1 MTKDFNSQIVLLN
14 LLSVVLDNSS
24 FWKDQQLSWSL
35 LCEMLEN
42 LTDLQLQH
50 FQVVPKAARIFQSN
64 FPQLNIEINQ

>member
-1 MTKDFNSQIVLLN
+1 MAEDFNSHIVLLN

-24 FWKDQQLSWSL
+24 FWKDQQLSWSF

-50 FQVVPKAARIFQSN
+50 FQVVPKAAKVFQRN
-64 FPQLNIEINQ
+64 FPELNIEINQ